1 MTETQRRQYIADE
14 INAKIATNTTVE
26 QLAFLAEA
34 FTQLEKTGLTL
45 VYGTEELA
53 IKLNNAIIAAAQA
66 PTATGRD
73 IRLAEKYSKN
83 LLNTPPVDG
92 DYAAGFPS
100 QLFYGSP
107 TAHTFSGATDVDG
120 TVTHYLVTDISDPN
134 LTVTT
139 AEVAAGSAH
148 TFTVANIAGDITG
161 VTFTVKA
168 KDAEGA
174 YSAGVTITVDLM
186 KKMIPVYGLIHN
198 VTDDTYKRFG
208 TGTTEDTVWLSPT
221 AARLNDVHTNN
232 DPVTL
237 FFDRPTTVQGNMK
250 RVIQNDDGSVAGLY
264 SGAAITATQQ
274 ATVQIP
280 KCHYI
285 NVDIVANSKTYRV
298 VAFSLQAFTLFPAD
312 LGLSSITS
320 IVGHK
325 VTGFNSYGAI
335 SGVTS
340 VTSVVHP
347 AFIQDGKTETSPE
360 AELLPYRYPGAFFG
374 VNVSGKLRSIA
385 HTAGTT
391 TPVTV
396 TGSLSLDTATA
407 YARAVGAG
415 WDNSEFMLRDLIVNL
430 AWVERGSWKLEEKT
444 STTVGNANPAGG
456 EGQTKWDGNTNTFYS
471 GQSAYDRVNGLTIP
485 LGDKTGVIKATV
497 GTEQRVVAN
506 SYRGIE
512 NYYGAVWQWC
522 EGVFFSGNIRLFKPK
537 KTGTVTRDT
546 TYFNIDTGIVKWF
559 TTASWLGYIGKM
571 VPGTTILAND
581 VSGTATT
588 KLTDQVYGGSG
599 NSLFV
604 GGDLSYPA
612 YSGLSCWFGSYSSLA
627 AAWALVSRPSF

>member
-83 LLNTPPVDG
+83 LLNT
-92 DYAAGFPS
+92 S
-100 QLFYGSP
+100 
-107 TAHTFSGATDVDG
+107 
-120 TVTHYLVTDISDPN
+120 
-134 LTVTT
+134 
-139 AEVAAGSAH
+139 
-148 TFTVANIAGDITG
+148 
-161 VTFTVKA
+161 
-168 KDAEGA
+168 
-174 YSAGVTITVDLM
+174 
-186 KKMIPVYGLIHN
+186 PVYGLIWN
-198 VTDDTYKRFG
+198 QTDDTYKRFG

-237 FFDRPTTVQGNMK
+237 LFDRPTTVQGNMK

-274 ATVQIP
+274 VTVQIP

-298 VAFSLQAFTLFPAD
+298 VAFSLRAFTLFPAD
-312 LGLSSITS
+312 LGLSNVISIT
-320 IVGHK
+320 GLK

-347 AFIQDGKTETSPE
+347 AFIQEGKTETSPE
-360 AELLPYRYPGAFFG
+360 AELLPYRYHGAFLG
-374 VNVSGKLRSIA
+374 VDVSGKLRSIA

-456 EGQTKWDGNTNTFYS
+456 EGQTKWDGNTNTYYS

-485 LGDKTGVIKATV
+485 LGDRTGVIKATV

-512 NYYGAVWQWC
+512 NYYGGVWQWC

-559 TTASWLGYIGKM
+559 TTAGWRGYIGKM
-571 VPGTTILAND
+571 VPGTTIPAND

-588 KLTDQVYGGSG
+588 KLTDQVYEGSG
-599 NSLFV
+599 NSLIV
-604 GGDLSYPA
+604 GGGLAHPA
-612 YSGLSCWFGSYSSLA
+612 CSGLSCWNGDPSSSA
-627 AAWALVSRPSF
+627 AGGHLVSRPSF

>member
-120 TVTHYLVTDISDPN
+120 TVTHYLVTDISNPN

-148 TFTVANIAGDITG
+148 TFTVADIAGDITG

-186 KKMIPVYGLIHN
+186 KKVPVYGLIWN
-198 VTDDTYKRFG
+198 QTDDTYKRFG
-208 TGTTEDTVWLSPT
+208 TGTTEDTVWLSPM
-221 AARLNDVHTNN
+221 AARLNDVHTNG

-237 FFDRPTTVQGNMK
+237 FFDQPTTVQGNMK

-274 ATVQIP
+274 VTVQIP

-298 VAFSLQAFTLFPAD
+298 VAFSLQAFTLFLAD
-312 LGLSSITS
+312 LGLSSVTS
-320 IVGHK
+320 ITGLK

-340 VTSVVHP
+340 VASVVHP

-360 AELLPYRYPGAFFG
+360 AELLPYRYHGAFFG

-391 TPVTV
+391 TPVTA

-456 EGQTKWDGNTNTFYS
+456 EGQTKWDGNTNTGYG
-471 GQSAYDRVNGLTIP
+471 GQTGYDRVNGLTIP
-485 LGDKTGVIKATV
+485 LGNKTGVIKATV

-512 NYYGAVWQWC
+512 NYYGGVWQCC

-537 KTGTVTRDT
+537 KIGTVTRDT
-546 TYFNIDTGIVKWF
+546 TYFNIDTGIVKW
-559 TTASWLGYIGKM
+559 TTNSWQYPAGMSAGTI
-571 VPGTTILAND
+571 VPTNTNTG
-581 VSGTATT
+581 SATT
-588 KLTDQVYGGSG
+588 KLTDQAYGGSG
-599 NSLFV
+599 DSLIV
-604 GGDLSYPA
+604 GGHLDSPS
-612 YSGLSCWFGSYSSLA
+612 YSGLSCWYGNDSSSKA
-627 AAWALVSRPSF
+627 GWTVVSRPSF